1 VPSSLE
7 GSPSETQLL
16 ASKVDRETPDV
27 SDADRAAIVRADT
40 AFAFDLYAQVTEGK
54 GNTFLSPYSIAV
66 ALSMTY
72 AGARGATAEQMAR
85 TLHVSFPGQD
95 LHRARNAVDQAI
107 TEPDQTDEEVAGGFE
122 PLRLQVAN
130 SLWGQSGYDF
140 RGEFLD
146 LLARHYGAGM
156 RLVNYRGDPEG
167 SRSAINRWVEEATE
181 RRIVDL
187 IPPEIINVMTR
198 LVLVNAI
205 HFQGNWLF
213 KFDPEQTTRGEFTLL
228 DGSRRSVSMMRID
241 RKYHYGEGD
250 GWKAVQLPYA
260 GGASMLVIAPD
271 EGRFEDVE
279 SALHSGFVDRIRSE
293 LDEREVDLAMPRFEF
308 DSDFSLAE
316 TLKTLG
322 MGDAFRSPPGPSTA
336 DFSGMTRARELFLRD
351 VVHKGFVSVDEQ
363 GTEAAAATGGVAEAV
378 SGATPATLYL
388 DRPFIFLIQ
397 DDETGSVLFVGRLT
411 EPG

>member
-1 VPSSLE
+1 VPSSLK

-16 ASKVDRETPDV
+16 ASKLHRETPDV

-40 AFAFDLYAQVTEGK
+40 AFAFDLYAEVTEGK

-72 AGARGATAEQMAR
+72 AGARGATAEQMANV
-85 TLHVSFPGQD
+85 LHVPHSAEEM
-95 LHRARNAVDQAI
+95 HRARNAVDQAI
-107 TEPDQTDEEVAGGFE
+107 TEPGQMDEEVAGGFE
-122 PLRLQVAN
+122 PLRLQVTN
-130 SLWGQSGYDF
+130 SLWGQLGYDF
-140 RGEFLD
+140 RGQFLD

-156 RLVNYRGDPEG
+156 RLVNYRGSPEG
-167 SRSAINRWVEEATE
+167 SRSAINRWVEEETE

-187 IPPEIINVMTR
+187 IPPEVINEMTR

-213 KFDPEQTTRGEFTLL
+213 KFDPKQTTRGEFTLL
-228 DGSRRSVSMMRID
+228 DGRRRSVPMMRID
-241 RKYHYGEGD
+241 RKYDYGEGD

-279 SALHSGFVDRIRSE
+279 SGLDSGFLDGIRSE
-293 LDEREVDLAMPRFEF
+293 LDEREVDLTMPRFEF
-308 DSDFSLAE
+308 DSSFSLAE
-316 TLKTLG
+316 TLMSLG
-322 MGDAFRSPPGPSTA
+322 MVDAFRSPPGPSTA
-336 DFSGMTRARELFLRD
+336 DFTGLARVRELFLRD

-363 GTEAAAATGGVAEAV
+363 GTEAAAATGAVAEAV
-378 SGATPATLYL
+378 SGATPATLHL

-397 DDETGSVLFVGRLT
+397 DDETGSVLFIGRLT